1 VNGKNTDYSEGEIHG
16 FCSPQ
21 EYTRFVQFIE
31 GQIKAGHVIEIE
43 PDPDYGYG
51 EVYGGRWFKHNYS
64 EKVWRLIEPDF
75 PFKGLWEPV
84 GK

>member
-1 VNGKNTDYSEGEIHG
+1 MRLKNLPIIRIEIHG
-16 FCSPQ
+16 FYLPQ
-21 EYTRFVQFIE
+21 EYTCFDQFIE

-43 PDPDYGYG
+43 PDPEYGYG
-51 EVYGGRWFKHNYS
+51 EVYGGRWFKNNYS

-75 PFKGLWEPV
+75 SFKGLWEPV